1 MEKKLLDCRGFSC
14 PQPVIMTRQA
24 LEEMAERYL
33 EVLLDNEAS
42 LTNVMRFAQSQGHK
56 VMRDSSEM
64 GQYRVLIEKA
74 EGLTK
79 TVSEPCSTACQI
91 MEAPRSLVIYVS
103 SESLGRGDEEL
114 GRVLMRA
121 YLDTLAQ
128 FAKEISHVIFINSG
142 VKLAVEGSP
151 VLEQIQALER
161 MGAQVLCCGT
171 CLNHFQLADKLQVGS
186 ISNML
191 AILEVLS
198 RAARVMSL

>member
-1 MEKKLLDCRGFSC
+1 MQKKILDCRGLSC
-14 PQPVIMTRQA
+14 PQPVIMTRRA
-24 LEEMAERYL
+24 LEELGEGSL

-42 LTNVMRFAQSQGHK
+42 FTNVVRFAQSQGHK
-56 VMRDSSEM
+56 VMEESSQQ
-64 GQYRVLIEKA
+64 GQYRVMIEKG
-74 EGLTK
+74 EG
-79 TVSEPCSTACQI
+79 ST
-91 MEAPRSLVIYVS
+91 EASQAPPIVCDMKSLRSLVVYVP
-103 SESLGRGDEEL
+103 SETLGRGDEEL

-171 CLNHFQLADKLQVGS
+171 CLNHFKLADKLQVGS

-198 RAARVMSL
+198 KASRVMNL

>member
-1 MEKKLLDCRGFSC
+1 MQKKLLDCRGLSC

-24 LEEMAERYL
+24 LDEISRGDL

-42 LTNVMRFAQSQGHK
+42 CTNVVRFAQSQGHK
-56 VMRDSSEM
+56 VTQQSTEKD
-64 GQYRVLIEKA
+64 QYRVLIEKRDEA
-74 EGLTK
+74 VEA
-79 TVSEPCSTACQI
+79 SEPPPVVCDVEKS
-91 MEAPRSLVIYVS
+91 RSLVVYVS
-103 SESLGRGDEEL
+103 SETLGRGDEEL
-114 GRVLMRA
+114 GRVLMRS

-128 FAKEISHVIFINSG
+128 FAKEISHVILINSG

-171 CLNHFQLADKLQVGS
+171 CLNHFKLADRLQAGS
-186 ISNML
+186 VSNML

-198 RAARVMSL
+198 KAQRVMSL